1 MAATPESPQATIPST
16 IAAVA
21 RAATM
26 TVPQCQLQQLEH
38 NTATMTAIQA
48 TTAAATANMVA
59 ATNTMTDIK
68 TTMTGTP
75 KATSTAIAAPTMSKP
90 AAWPQ
95 QLQ

>member
-26 TVPQCQLQQLEH
+26 TVPQCRLQQLER

-48 TTAAATANMVA
+48 TTAAATVNMVA

-68 TTMTGTP
+68 NYNDRHAESYKYGYCG
-75 KATSTAIAAPTMSKP
+75 SDDV
-90 AAWPQ
+90 
-95 QLQ
+95 